1 VKRAAS
7 SGAASAGFKRVPER
21 QRTLRSAVGCRG
33 VGLHSGAEVNL
44 VLRPARPNAGVVVR
58 RTDLVN
64 GGGIIPLVWR
74 NVVGSRMATT
84 VGNEYGATVATVEHL
99 MAALAGCG
107 VDNVTVEIDAGE
119 IPVMDGSA
127 APFVTLIERAGL
139 IEQNAVRRAI
149 RVLRPIAVGDETKS
163 LSVHPAP
170 EFGISFDIDF
180 DEPTISRQRMSVTL
194 ENGAFKHEIA
204 RARTF
209 GFEHEV
215 AQLRRSGLALGG
227 SLENAVVISRGA
239 VLNEG
244 GLRYDDEFVRHKI
257 LDCVGDLYL
266 AGAPIVGRVRGFRS
280 GHALNHAL
288 LQALFADE
296 AAWCYTLLSAGP
308 AEADWSDR
316 RAAANS

>member
-1 VKRAAS
+1 
-7 SGAASAGFKRVPER
+7 
-21 QRTLRSAVGCRG
+21 
-33 VGLHSGAEVNL
+33 VNL
-44 VLRPARPNAGVVVR
+44 VLRPAKPNSGIVVR
-58 RTDLVN
+58 RTDVAN
-64 GGGIIPLVWR
+64 GGGLISLTWR
-74 NVVGSRMATT
+74 NIVGSRMATT

-107 VDNVTVEIDAGE
+107 VDNALVDVDAAE

-127 APFVTLIERAGL
+127 APFVALIERAGSV
-139 IEQNAVRRAI
+139 EQNAVRRAI
-149 RVLRPIAVGDETKS
+149 RVLRPIEVGDATKN

-170 EFGISFDIDF
+170 EFGVSFEIDF
-180 DEPTISRQRMSVTL
+180 DEPSISRQKKSVTFD
-194 ENGAFKHEIA
+194 NGAFKHEIA

-215 AQLRRSGLALGG
+215 AQLRRNGLALGG

-266 AGAPIVGRVRGFRS
+266 AGAPIIGRVRGFRS

-296 AAWCYTLLSAGP
+296 AAWCYTFPP
-308 AEADWSDR
+308 AEPAEVDWSTR